1 MKKFGHMRKRV
12 FWSKLDFTRVKK
24 PKCDHSPIYDM
35 IANIVHKWTEETD
48 ATFKCSAFKIQT
60 DLFDILM
67 EAF

>member
-1 MKKFGHMRKRV
+1 M
-12 FWSKLDFTRVKK
+12 KK

-48 ATFKCSAFKIQT
+48 ATLTFNCSAFKIQT

>member
-1 MKKFGHMRKRV
+1 M
-12 FWSKLDFTRVKK
+12 KK

-35 IANIVHKWTEETD
+35 NANIVHKWTEETD
-48 ATFKCSAFKIQT
+48 ATFKSSAFKIQT